1 MYFLSYIA
9 DVFIGVNYK
18 YEYTRKVFNNYIS
31 NAKIIP
37 SFTVTVTD
45 DMINFEKE
53 LAPNFPPEYLENIAV
68 FRSIANTL
76 MREYNAILFHSSAIS
91 YKNNGFLFTAKSGT
105 GKSTHTKLLSEY
117 NSDILYINDDKPFIR
132 YIASDGCFYVYGSPW
147 QGKHH
152 RGANVKIPLKAICLL
167 NRGIENK
174 ITKINSFEA
183 LSEILTQT
191 VKPTD
196 ELEVDAFMNIISLL
210 TEKVDF
216 YKLYC
221 NMESDAPKT
230 SFNEMIN
237 KY

>member
-1 MYFLSYIA
+1 MDSFL
-9 DVFIGVNYK
+9 VHG
-18 YEYTRKVFNNYIS
+18 
-31 NAKIIP
+31 
-37 SFTVTVTD
+37 
-45 DMINFEKE
+45 
-53 LAPNFPPEYLENIAV
+53 
-68 FRSIANTL
+68 
-76 MREYNAILFHSSAIS
+76 SAICVDGKA
-91 YKNNGFLFTAKSGT
+91 YLFSAPSGT
-105 GKSTHTKLLSEY
+105 GKSTHARLWREMLG
-117 NSDILYINDDKPFIR
+117 DRAVMVNDDKPFIR
-132 YIASDGCFYVYGSPW
+132 YIENDGCFYVYGSPW

>member
-53 LAPNFPPEYLENIAV
+53 LAPNFPLEYLENIAV

-91 YKNNGFLFTAKSGT
+91 YKNNGF
-105 GKSTHTKLLSEY
+105 
-117 NSDILYINDDKPFIR
+117 
-132 YIASDGCFYVYGSPW
+132 C
-147 QGKHH
+147 
-152 RGANVKIPLKAICLL
+152 
-167 NRGIENK
+167 
-174 ITKINSFEA
+174 
-183 LSEILTQT
+183 
-191 VKPTD
+191 
-196 ELEVDAFMNIISLL
+196 
-210 TEKVDF
+210 
-216 YKLYC
+216 
-221 NMESDAPKT
+221 
-230 SFNEMIN
+230 
-237 KY
+237 